1 MFCFWLCSK
10 LVLFKLSQIY
20 FSHFIFK
27 HTWIKNRLEI
37 NIYEVIKITRKKK
50 IRFNKIDTKQ
60 NLQTL
65 RRVFYEKI
73 PCKVKI
79 FYKKEGTKASQKI
92 G

>member
-1 MFCFWLCSK
+1 MKSLK
-10 LVLFKLSQIY
+10 SQ
-20 FSHFIFK
+20 
-27 HTWIKNRLEI
+27 E
-37 NIYEVIKITRKKK
+37 KKK